1 MVAVGGLL
9 PPVTASV
16 MPTAAAMTTTT
27 PPPIAAQSRR
37 FRRRA
42 SSARCLA
49 IRCRAFSLFLP
60 VLLPLDTPAPYPS
73 RSSPIIPGQARRAN
87 AGPAQDFRCAR
98 SGWRA

>member
-1 MVAVGGLL
+1 VVAAGGLL

-37 FRRRA
+37 FRRLA

-60 VLLPLDTPAPYPS
+60 VLLALDTPAPYPS
-73 RSSPIIPGQARRAN
+73 RSSPDNPRA
-87 AGPAQDFRCAR
+87 G
-98 SGWRA
+98 